1 MRKIEF
7 TMDNVA
13 KWLKE
18 STDWLID
25 NQQGCCTLKLDD
37 HLAICVGWSAGYG
50 DEERDDVI
58 QAKDDR
64 DYAIN
69 AGIKVSLVDINKS
82 DFGFKPDTKN
92 NQILFGGIGGGA
104 KVNIVFVIAAGF
116 AVFSNRINRF
126 AISAVEF
133 GVFIHV
139 DRGQS
144 SGQFGII

>member
-1 MRKIEF
+1 MRMEF

-69 AGIKVSLVDINKS
+69 AGIKVWTS
-82 DFGFKPDTKN
+82 DDLRTDSSISRTKKMETFMTTRFRYRKMK
-92 NQILFGGIGGGA
+92 ISIGSQM
-104 KVNIVFVIAAGF
+104 
-116 AVFSNRINRF
+116 FS
-126 AISAVEF
+126 
-133 GVFIHV
+133 
-139 DRGQS
+139 
-144 SGQFGII
+144 

>member
-25 NQQGCCTLKLDD
+25 NQSGCCTLKLDD

-69 AGIKVSLVDINKS
+69 AGIKVWTSDDLRTDFDFINFPYKENG
-82 DFGFKPDTKN
+82 DVYDD
-92 NQILFGGIGGGA
+92 
-104 KVNIVFVIAAGF
+104 
-116 AVFSNRINRF
+116 
-126 AISAVEF
+126 AISLSKNEDFNWLAEALITDYEVLE
-133 GVFIHV
+133 GLEIDKDGEVKEV
-139 DRGQS
+139 QNA
-144 SGQFGII
+144 

>member
-50 DEERDDVI
+50 DEPRKDVI
-58 QAKDDR
+58 QAKGNPN
-64 DYAIN
+64 YAIN
-69 AGIKVSLVDINKS
+69 AGIKVWTSDDMRTDLDYINFPYKENGDVYNDATSLSEDE
-82 DFGFKPDTKN
+82 DFDWLANALITDYEALEGLEIDKDGLIKE
-92 NQILFGGIGGGA
+92 
-104 KVNIVFVIAAGF
+104 V
-116 AVFSNRINRF
+116 
-126 AISAVEF
+126 
-133 GVFIHV
+133 
-139 DRGQS
+139 
-144 SGQFGII
+144 

>member
-69 AGIKVSLVDINKS
+69 AGIKVWTSDDLRTDFDYINFPYKENG
-82 DFGFKPDTKN
+82 DVYDD
-92 NQILFGGIGGGA
+92 
-104 KVNIVFVIAAGF
+104 
-116 AVFSNRINRF
+116 
-126 AISAVEF
+126 AISLSKNEDFNWLAEA
-133 GVFIHV
+133 FITDYEALEGLEISKDGLV
-139 DRGQS
+139 KEVQNA
-144 SGQFGII
+144 

>member
-50 DEERDDVI
+50 DEEYDKALEH
-58 QAKDDR
+58 AKEMEEF
-64 DYAIN
+64 Y
-69 AGIKVSLVDINKS
+69 
-82 DFGFKPDTKN
+82 
-92 NQILFGGIGGGA
+92 
-104 KVNIVFVIAAGF
+104 
-116 AVFSNRINRF
+116 SNLGEKLKE
-126 AISAVEF
+126 VL
-133 GVFIHV
+133 
-139 DRGQS
+139 
-144 SGQFGII
+144 